1 MDVRYNE
8 GDWLNKI
15 QATQLLGSD
24 GANEEGLSVVGL
36 LKKAAREVEKAEDD
50 IARYDKDYAIR
61 LDVRQYPSQY
71 DGWGEKMYWLQQA
84 VTKIPD
90 ELSSSVDYPFLQ
102 SMDQF
107 VEKLSH
113 FDIASETTPAKVAI
127 PNPNYSADGMDRN
140 GSLQQV
146 SLTDLMYRK
155 SPLTKYMKAEYF
167 ALQQE
172 SGIGCTYEEYEAL
185 AFASTAFEY
194 TSFNEKKTDFVVN
207 TVVNGG
213 ILALGAALPWTIA
226 MGLGLVSGGVNSY
239 EALSGK
245 AIGGRELSGKERI
258 LRGVFGAL
266 DLALVGYSGV
276 KGFKNRGSKVPEIEA
291 LNENELTRQRVLKN
305 IEESKKA
312 RESSNFKE
320 FSKKSNSIVDDVAK
334 NASGAKVPSI
344 SNKKLNDLPDNVK
357 NSFEKYDKN
366 GWGGNVEG
374 QTPGTKAGG
383 TYKNRDGKLPSVDEN
398 GNKITY
404 GEFDVNNKLSNSR
417 RDSERFV
424 RGSDG
429 SLYYTD
435 NHYDSFIKI
444 E

>member
-276 KGFKNRGSKVPEIEA
+276 KGFKNRGKTPEVPEASEKVNGSKVA
-291 LNENELTRQRVLKN
+291 KDYSQTREYWKNDVDFKGTKVYQRDGIIDINKVDIKGRTNLQRMEKGLAPLGPDGN
-305 IEESKKA
+305 PVNLHHMTQRDVSSIAEVEQSFHQINSKTIHI
-312 RESSNFKE
+312 NP
-320 FSKKSNSIVDDVAK
+320 NT
-334 NASGAKVPSI
+334 VPSGI
-344 SNKKLNDLPDNVK
+344 DRKSFNKWRSD
-357 NSFEKYDKN
+357 Y
-366 GWGGNVEG
+366 W
-374 QTPGTKAGG
+374 
-383 TYKNRDGKLPSVDEN
+383 KNRAKDFK
-398 GNKITY
+398 
-404 GEFDVNNKLSNSR
+404 
-417 RDSERFV
+417 
-424 RGSDG
+424 
-429 SLYYTD
+429 
-435 NHYDSFIKI
+435 
-444 E
+444 

>member
-172 SGIGCTYEEYEAL
+172 SGVGCTYEEYEAL

-207 TVVNGG
+207 TVVNGAT
-213 ILALGAALPWTIA
+213 LALGVALPWKIA
-226 MGLGLVSGGVNSY
+226 MGLGLISGGVNSY

-320 FSKKSNSIVDDVAK
+320 FSKKSNEITK
-334 NASGAKVPSI
+334 NASGAK
-344 SNKKLNDLPDNVK
+344 L
-357 NSFEKYDKN
+357 
-366 GWGGNVEG
+366 
-374 QTPGTKAGG
+374 
-383 TYKNRDGKLPSVDEN
+383 
-398 GNKITY
+398 
-404 GEFDVNNKLSNSR
+404 NKLSPKDINNMSLDDLR
-417 RDSERFV
+417 KSIPDDWKIFENNGRVHIKDANGQMRV
-424 RGSDG
+424 RIDPPDKITKYKHMHIYDDLGNPLDKLGNIVDRTSIDG
-429 SLYYTD
+429 HLPWND
-435 NHYDSFIKI
+435 K
-444 E
+444 

>member
-172 SGIGCTYEEYEAL
+172 SGVGCTYEEYEAL

-207 TVVNGG
+207 TVVNGAT
-213 ILALGAALPWTIA
+213 LALGVALPWKIA
-226 MGLGLVSGGVNSY
+226 MGLGLISGGVNSY

-276 KGFKNRGSKVPEIEA
+276 KGFKNRGKTPEVPETSREPGKV
-291 LNENELTRQRVLKN
+291 NGPENYNQTR
-305 IEESKKA
+305 EYW
-312 RESSNFKE
+312 KE
-320 FSKKSNSIVDDVAK
+320 FSEFDGVKVYQRNDAIDVNLIDDYGRT
-334 NASGAKVPSI
+334 N
-344 SNKKLNDLPDNVK
+344 LQRM
-357 NSFEKYDKN
+357 EK
-366 GWGGNVEG
+366 GLAPIG
-374 QTPGTKAGG
+374 P
-383 TYKNRDGKLPSVDEN
+383 DGKSINLHHMTQRNESSIAEVTQSFHQENSKIIHINPNSMPSGIDR
-398 GNKITY
+398 NKFTSWKRKYWIDRA
-404 GEFDVNNKLSNSR
+404 EKLKLKN
-417 RDSERFV
+417 
-424 RGSDG
+424 
-429 SLYYTD
+429 
-435 NHYDSFIKI
+435 
-444 E
+444 

>member
-1 MDVRYNE
+1 
-8 GDWLNKI
+8 
-15 QATQLLGSD
+15 
-24 GANEEGLSVVGL
+24 
-36 LKKAAREVEKAEDD
+36 
-50 IARYDKDYAIR
+50 
-61 LDVRQYPSQY
+61 
-71 DGWGEKMYWLQQA
+71 MYWLQQA

-194 TSFNEKKTDFVVN
+194 TSFNEKKTNFVVN

-266 DLALVGYSGV
+266 DIALVGYSGV
-276 KGFKNRGSKVPEIEA
+276 KGFKNRGSKVPEIKKIDEFEVKFNRKSNHDAEEFTRQLKNQEKGMNRLSIEEYLNNRQNYLSKGRAPEASAVQKTARQEA
-291 LNENELTRQRVLKN
+291 LADKILELRNQGLSKNDAKLQANEWMKSQAALHNPDMIAGGNPLNIQGLGDTNINSSLGSQWRYRIDAVDQYVIEISKNMTPEQLKN
-305 IEESKKA
+305 TYLNTKLIE
-312 RESSNFKE
+312 
-320 FSKKSNSIVDDVAK
+320 
-334 NASGAKVPSI
+334 
-344 SNKKLNDLPDNVK
+344 
-357 NSFEKYDKN
+357 
-366 GWGGNVEG
+366 
-374 QTPGTKAGG
+374 
-383 TYKNRDGKLPSVDEN
+383 
-398 GNKITY
+398 
-404 GEFDVNNKLSNSR
+404 
-417 RDSERFV
+417 
-424 RGSDG
+424 
-429 SLYYTD
+429 
-435 NHYDSFIKI
+435 
-444 E
+444 